1 MNNFLWA
8 CFIEVVLVGFI
19 IGIALL
25 LVMVIK
31 ELSKDVPRILKWIRR

>member
-8 CFIEVVLVGFI
+8 CFIEVILVGFI

-25 LVMVIK
+25 LLMAIK
-31 ELSKDVPRILKWIRR
+31 ELGKDVPRILKGLRR